1 MANKLQQPKSG
12 NADLLRYAGLGTQ
25 MIIALGLAVFAGIK
39 LDGWLH
45 LKTPLAVWLLPLI
58 VLSAIL
64 YSVIKESSKKE
75 DKTRNEK
82 KI

>member
-1 MANKLQQPKSG
+1 MINKPRQRKNS
-12 NADLLRYAGLGTQ
+12 NAGLLRYAGLGTQ
-25 MIIALGLAVFAGIK
+25 MLVALGLAVFAGMK

-75 DKTRNEK
+75 DKTQE
-82 KI
+82 